1 MYKITYQKRNGVIF
15 DRIRST
21 LPSEYIGETTSMGWT
36 ILNIQYGLNG
46 KFYNPSD
53 YYIELRKYK
62 KRNKISRD
70 IRKFVKRYATTFS
83 LIILIPLYLFK

>member
-1 MYKITYQKRNGVIF
+1 MYQITYKKRNGEIF
-15 DRIRST
+15 NRIRST
-21 LPSEYIGETTSMGWT
+21 LPTQLIGQETSMGWT

-46 KFYNPSD
+46 KFYNPND
-53 YYIELRKYK
+53 YFIKLRKYRK
-62 KRNKISRD
+62 INRISRN